1 MDTQAPSGLG
11 ISMGNRFFLA
21 YVWLFYKKVVRKKEQ
36 TFILILL
43 VLRQAV
49 FLVGRKGIEPIK
61 TFVIEFTAQ
70 PVLPINGT
78 FLHKRKKQNSN
89 FFFIFFFFFFFFF
102 FSSSFRTRGRCFCFR
117 GIVNF
122 NLSHTSS
129 HNNYSLVYIKVGLLN
144 QSYC

>member
-78 FLHKRKKQNSN
+78 FLHKRKKKILI
-89 FFFIFFFFFFFFF
+89 FFLFFFFFFFFF
-102 FSSSFRTRGRCFCFR
+102 FFLRPSWRGGDVF
-117 GIVNF
+117 V
-122 NLSHTSS
+122 LE
-129 HNNYSLVYIKVGLLN
+129 VLLILIYPI
-144 QSYC
+144 QVPTIIIR